1 MRRLY
6 TLLVWLALPALSLRV
21 LVRGL
26 RRREYWQGGWA
37 RFGFGTPRPPG
48 GIWVH
53 AVSVGEVQAAAVLI
67 AALRAHLPAVPLT
80 LSCATPTGRAR
91 ARAVLPGLEVRYAP
105 YDTPGCV
112 GRAFARLRPR
122 LLVVLETELWPNLLR
137 GAWHRG
143 IPTLIASAR
152 ISPRTARVYGRLPGL
167 LRDTLAANVWVGAQ
181 SAADAQ
187 RFAALGVNPARLS
200 VVGNLKFERTMPA
213 EISARG
219 ARARARYAPDRPVWT
234 AGSTHAGEE
243 AILLA
248 AHRRLRAVWP
258 RALLVLAPRHP
269 ERFDA
274 VAAAIAAQ
282 GFRCH
287 RRSQEPPLD
296 DAADP
301 GSEVLLLDTLGELPE
316 FYAAADVAFVGG
328 SLVPAG
334 GHNLLE
340 PAALAR
346 PVLAG
351 PALFSAPDVARALRE
366 AGALTIV
373 EDADGLVAA
382 LRALLDSP
390 AERARSGAA
399 GRAVIEAN
407 RGALERLQRLIDALL
422 ALPG

>member
-21 LVRGL
+21 LLRGL
-26 RRREYWQGGWA
+26 REREYWRGGWA

-67 AALRAHLPAVPLT
+67 SALRVHVPGVALT

-112 GRAFARLRPR
+112 GRAFERLQPR
-122 LLVVLETELWPNLLR
+122 LLIVIETELWPNLLH
-137 GAWHRG
+137 GAWRRG

-152 ISPRTARVYGRLPGL
+152 ISRRTARVYARLPGL

-181 SAADAQ
+181 SAADAE
-187 RFAALGVNPARLS
+187 RFAALGVDGARLR
-200 VVGNLKFERTMPA
+200 VIGNLKFERTMPA
-213 EISARG
+213 EIAARG

-243 AILLA
+243 TILLA
-248 AHRRLRAVWP
+248 AHRLLRAEQP

-269 ERFDA
+269 ERFEGL
-274 VAAAIAAQ
+274 AAAIAAQ
-282 GFRCH
+282 GWRYQ
-287 RRSQEPPLD
+287 RRAREQPQD
-296 DAADP
+296 GADP
-301 GSEVLLLDTLGELPE
+301 ESEVLLLDTLGELPE

-328 SLVPAG
+328 SLIPAG

-340 PAALAR
+340 PAALAL

-351 PALFSAPDVARALRE
+351 PALFSAPDVAQALRD
-366 AGALTIV
+366 AGALRIV
-373 EDADGLVAA
+373 QDAAGLAAA

-407 RGALERLQRLIDALL
+407 RGALEQLLRLIDRLL
-422 ALPG
+422 AMRR

>member
-37 RFGFGTPRPPG
+37 RFGFGMPRPPG

-67 AALRAHLPAVPLT
+67 AALRVRWPGVPLT

-91 ARAVLPGLEVRYAP
+91 ARAVLPGIEVRYAP

-112 GRAFARLRPR
+112 GRAFDRLRPR

-152 ISPRTARVYGRLPGL
+152 ISARTTRWYTRLPGL
-167 LRDTLAANVWVGAQ
+167 LHATLAANVWVGAQ
-181 SAADAQ
+181 SALDAQ
-187 RFAALGVNPARLS
+187 RFAALGVDPARLH

-213 EISARG
+213 EIGARG

-243 AILLA
+243 AVLLA
-248 AHRRLRAVWP
+248 AHRRLRAAWP

-269 ERFDA
+269 ERFGG
-274 VAAAIAAQ
+274 VAAAVAAQ
-282 GFRCH
+282 GFRCQ
-287 RRSQEPPLD
+287 RRSLERPQE
-296 DAADP
+296 AADP
-301 GSEVLLLDTLGELPE
+301 DSAVLLLDTLGELPE

-340 PAALAR
+340 PAALSR

-351 PALFSAPDVARALRE
+351 PALFSAPDVARALRA
-366 AGALTIV
+366 AGALMIV
-373 EDADGLVAA
+373 QDADELLAA
-382 LRALLDSP
+382 LCALLDSP
-390 AERARSGAA
+390 AERARIGAA
-399 GRAVIEAN
+399 GHAVIEAN
-407 RGALERLQRLIDALL
+407 RGALERLDRLIEPLL
-422 ALPG
+422 APRG

>member
-1 MRRLY
+1 M
-6 TLLVWLALPALSLRV
+6 P
-21 LVRGL
+21 RGQFD
-26 RRREYWQGGWA
+26 RSQR
-37 RFGFGTPRPPG
+37 
-48 GIWVH
+48 
-53 AVSVGEVQAAAVLI
+53 
-67 AALRAHLPAVPLT
+67 
-80 LSCATPTGRAR
+80 RAR
-91 ARAVLPGLEVRYAP
+91 TRAQLLEA
-105 YDTPGCV
+105 
-112 GRAFARLRPR
+112 A
-122 LLVVLETELWPNLLR
+122 
-137 GAWHRG
+137 
-143 IPTLIASAR
+143 
-152 ISPRTARVYGRLPGL
+152 ARVYARLPGL

-181 SAADAQ
+181 SVADAE
-187 RFAALGVNPARLS
+187 RFAALGVDPARLS

-213 EISARG
+213 EIGARG

-248 AHRRLRAVWP
+248 AHRLLRAAQP

-274 VAAAIAAQ
+274 LAAAIAAQ
-282 GFRCH
+282 GFRCQ
-287 RRSQEPPLD
+287 RRSRDLPQD
-296 DAADP
+296 GADP
-301 GSEVLLLDTLGELPE
+301 DSEVLLLDTLGELPE

-340 PAALAR
+340 PAALAL

-351 PALFSAPDVARALRE
+351 PALFSAPDVAQALRD

-373 EDADGLVAA
+373 QDAGGLAAA

-407 RGALERLQRLIDALL
+407 RGALERLLRLIDPLL
-422 ALPG
+422 AMPL

>member
-1 MRRLY
+1 VRRLY
-6 TLLVWLALPALSLRV
+6 TLLVWLALPAVSLRV
-21 LVRGL
+21 LLRGL
-26 RRREYWQGGWA
+26 RQREYWHGGWA

-53 AVSVGEVQAAAVLI
+53 AVSVGEVQAAAALI
-67 AALRAHLPAVPLT
+67 AALRARLPAVEIT

-112 GRAFARLRPR
+112 GRTFARLRPR

-137 GAWHRG
+137 GAWRRG

-152 ISPRTARVYGRLPGL
+152 ISPRTARLYARLPGL

-187 RFAALGVNPARLS
+187 RFAALGVNPSRLS
-200 VVGNLKFERTMPA
+200 VVGNLKFERTMPS

-219 ARARARYAPDRPVWT
+219 AQARARYAPNRPVWT
-234 AGSTHAGEE
+234 AGSTHADEE

-248 AHRRLRAVWP
+248 AHRLLRQTSP
-258 RALLVLAPRHP
+258 HALLVLAPRHP
-269 ERFDA
+269 QRFDA

-282 GFRCH
+282 GFRCQ
-287 RRSQEPPLD
+287 RRSRELPPGD
-296 DAADP
+296 DDP
-301 GSEVLLLDTLGELPE
+301 DGEVLLLDTLGELPE

-351 PALFSAPDVARALRE
+351 PALFAAPDVAQALRE

-373 EDADGLVAA
+373 QDADGLAAA

-390 AERARSGAA
+390 AACARRGAA
-399 GRAVIEAN
+399 GLAVIEAN
-407 RGALERLQRLIDALL
+407 RGVLERLQRLIDPLL

>member
-21 LVRGL
+21 LLRGL
-26 RRREYWQGGWA
+26 REREYWQGGWA
-37 RFGFGTPRPPG
+37 RFGFGTRRPPG

-67 AALRAHLPAVPLT
+67 AALRAHVPGVELT

-91 ARAVLPGLEVRYAP
+91 ARAVLPGLEVRFAP

-137 GAWHRG
+137 GAWRRG

-152 ISPRTARVYGRLPGL
+152 ISQRTARIYARLPGL

-181 SAADAQ
+181 SVADAE
-187 RFAALGVNPARLS
+187 RFAALGVDPARLS

-213 EISARG
+213 EIGARG

-248 AHRRLRAVWP
+248 AHRLLRAAQP

-274 VAAAIAAQ
+274 LAAAIAAQ
-282 GFRCH
+282 GFRCQ
-287 RRSQEPPLD
+287 RRSRDLPQD
-296 DAADP
+296 GADP
-301 GSEVLLLDTLGELPE
+301 DSEVLLLDTLGELPE

-340 PAALAR
+340 PAALAL

-351 PALFSAPDVARALRE
+351 PALFSAPDVAQALRD

-373 EDADGLVAA
+373 QDAGGLAAA

-407 RGALERLQRLIDALL
+407 RGALERLLRLIDPLL
-422 ALPG
+422 AMPL